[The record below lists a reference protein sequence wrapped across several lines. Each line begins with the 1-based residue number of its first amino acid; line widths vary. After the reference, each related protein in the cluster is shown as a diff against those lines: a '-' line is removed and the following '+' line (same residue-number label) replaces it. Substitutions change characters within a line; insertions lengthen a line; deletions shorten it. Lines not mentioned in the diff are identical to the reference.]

1 MSDSESV
8 REVVHDLRNRLS
20 AIASA
25 ATAIRKSEF
34 EKELG
39 EEMLDI
45 IRNNVEQ
52 ATTSLSMLDKL
63 GAQAET

>member
-1 MSDSESV
+1 MSDSDSV
-8 REVVHDLRNRLS
+8 REVVHELRNRLS

-25 ATAIRKSEF
+25 ATAIRKSHF

-52 ATTSLSMLDKL
+52 ATASLNTLDQL
-63 GAQAET
+63 GTRSNS